1 MIPKPKALKAKDTNS
16 SSTAALLAAAH
27 STAKAVEYMVR
38 MAHEESQAK
47 SSCPVSSGGGDGDEL
62 VPSRDV
68 GKAKAMAK
76 VGATLPLQEHASNA
90 AAIAAKFAGRP
101 HPKAAKLAAS
111 SPGPLSATFAGRY
124 PPRHP
129 QRLVAWNNMVQVFN
143 KLKEENKKESKRSMT
158 QTEWYSLHA
167 EGFGLHRRKK
177 IAVMK
182 KPAGQGAA
190 AGQEAAAGG
199 EEVTPPGLSEK
210 EPSPQSRSVEE
221 AEEEEKEEEE
231 EVPSE
236 ALRRASHSELEVVPE
251 EEEEEDEE
259 EEEAEEMEGEEVTPN
274 PHCQPGVR
282 VRGGLIERSFEAHEA

>member
-16 SSTAALLAAAH
+16 SSTAALLAAAR

-177 IAVMK
+177 IAVMM

-190 AGQEAAAGG
+190 AG
-199 EEVTPPGLSEK
+199 
-210 EPSPQSRSVEE
+210 
-221 AEEEEKEEEE
+221 
-231 EVPSE
+231 
-236 ALRRASHSELEVVPE
+236 
-251 EEEEEDEE
+251 
-259 EEEAEEMEGEEVTPN
+259 
-274 PHCQPGVR
+274 
-282 VRGGLIERSFEAHEA
+282 

>member
-1 MIPKPKALKAKDTNS
+1 
-16 SSTAALLAAAH
+16 
-27 STAKAVEYMVR
+27 
-38 MAHEESQAK
+38 
-47 SSCPVSSGGGDGDEL
+47 
-62 VPSRDV
+62 
-68 GKAKAMAK
+68 
-76 VGATLPLQEHASNA
+76 
-90 AAIAAKFAGRP
+90 
-101 HPKAAKLAAS
+101 
-111 SPGPLSATFAGRY
+111 
-124 PPRHP
+124 
-129 QRLVAWNNMVQVFN
+129 MVQVFN
-143 KLKEENKKESKRSMT
+143 KQKDENNKESKRSMT
-158 QTEWYSLHA
+158 QTEWYSRHA
-167 EGFGLHRRKK
+167 EGFGLHMTKK
-177 IAVMK
+177 MAVMK

-221 AEEEEKEEEE
+221 AEEEEKEEEEEEE

-282 VRGGLIERSFEAHEA
+282 VRGGLIECSFEAHEAGVKPRRCSVSCEPCLPGRKNPMLRQPGPAAHCEIGW